1 MPESD
6 FPGGGRVMN
15 IFDLAMEME
24 LEVKAYYEKLAA
36 GTGLPGVAKIF
47 TLLAGDE
54 QKHHDAVRAMKN
66 NAAPEA
72 FKDTTVLEF
81 AKGVVAGYV
90 GDASVAAKLKND
102 LQGYRHALDVE
113 AASVRMYQQLVEKET
128 DREVKKTLARILE
141 EEKKHY
147 NIVENLYDFALKP
160 EYFLA
165 WGEFSNL
172 REL

>member
-1 MPESD
+1 MS
-6 FPGGGRVMN
+6 
-15 IFDLAMEME
+15 IFDLAMKME
-24 LEVKAYYEKLAA
+24 LEVKAHYEKLAA
-36 GTGLPGVAKIF
+36 GTELPGVARIF

-54 QKHHDAVRAMKN
+54 QKHYDAICAMKN
-66 NAAPEA
+66 NAAPGA
-72 FKDTTVLEF
+72 FEDTTVLAY
-81 AKGVVAGYV
+81 AKGVVSGYV
-90 GDASVAAKLKND
+90 GDQGIAAKLRND

-113 AASVRMYQQLVEKET
+113 AASVRLYGQLVEKET
-128 DREVKKTLARILE
+128 GGEAKKALARILE

-165 WGEFSNL
+165 WGEFGNL